1 MNLEHLVLESEK
13 MLQNGWELLYGEKG
27 NQMEGSLTGQIW
39 NNLGIEINNDGNR
52 RQHIEYH
59 SMNML
64 CMCSNLI
71 AFKKSNFIDV

>member
-1 MNLEHLVLESEK
+1 MNLEHPVLESEK

-52 RQHIEYH
+52 R
-59 SMNML
+59 
-64 CMCSNLI
+64 
-71 AFKKSNFIDV
+71 